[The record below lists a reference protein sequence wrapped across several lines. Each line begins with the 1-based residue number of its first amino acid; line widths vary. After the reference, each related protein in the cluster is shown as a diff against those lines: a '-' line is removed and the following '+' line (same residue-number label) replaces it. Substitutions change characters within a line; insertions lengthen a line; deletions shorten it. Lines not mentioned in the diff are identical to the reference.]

1 MTAPVNAVAAVNDL
15 FIAFRLSCADPAVR
29 GHLLRRTQ
37 RAGLAEVSIL
47 RPRGSEDRYL
57 REPW

>member
-1 MTAPVNAVAAVNDL
+1 MTAPVKAVAAVNDL

-29 GHLLRRTQ
+29 GHSLRRTQ
-37 RAGLAEVSIL
+37 CASLA
-47 RPRGSEDRYL
+47 EDRYL